1 MSESADHP
9 SVKRVKDFLA
19 SHDIDVEIRHLSE
32 TARSAADAASALGVQ
47 VGQIASSI
55 VFSIPQPLLV
65 ITSGRHK
72 VDTEL
77 VATTANLPKLGRADA
92 DFVKTWSGFVI
103 GGVSPVAW
111 LHDGAQYQP
120 QTFIDLALDEHE
132 EIWAAAGHTHVVF
145 RTNFKDLARISS
157 ATAIFVGD

>member
-1 MSESADHP
+1 MSESADYP

-32 TARSAADAASALGVQ
+32 TARSAADASSALGVQ
-47 VGQIASSI
+47 VGQSASSI

-77 VATTANLPKLGRADA
+77 VAKTANLPKLGRADA

-111 LHDGAQYQP
+111 LHDGTQYQP
-120 QTFIDLALDEHE
+120 QTFIDLALDEYE
-132 EIWAAAGHTHVVF
+132 NIWAAAGHTHVVF
-145 RTNFKDLARISS
+145 RTNFKDLARISN